1 MTIES
6 YSLIYKAQTGPGI
19 GFIQDERNREFIWLP
34 KSQIEVD
41 GVSCEED
48 FETLIIDERVDVYI
62 PDWLAE
68 KNDLL

>member
-1 MTIES
+1 MPIES
-6 YSLIYKAQTGPGI
+6 YSLKYSGQTEKAVR
-19 GFIQDERNREFIWLP
+19 FFLDDKEFWLP

-41 GVSCEED
+41 GVSCDED
-48 FETLIIDERVDVYI
+48 FKTLVPSEVVDVYI

>member
-48 FETLIIDERVDVYI
+48 FDTLIIG
-62 PDWLAE
+62 
-68 KNDLL
+68 